1 MNARRAEDFE
11 RQVLAEPNI
20 VNNAW
25 MQERAMHV
33 DKGQV
38 DVRVVFQQQIVVDDQ
53 NRDCV
58 VGLRL
63 RPVLY
68 VVS

>member
-1 MNARRAEDFE
+1 
-11 RQVLAEPNI
+11 
-20 VNNAW
+20 
-25 MQERAMHV
+25 
-33 DKGQV
+33 
-38 DVRVVFQQQIVVDDQ
+38 VFQQQIVVDDQ